1 MVGALRWVE
10 VVLVSVHHHNE
21 ILRLLGSCGYWRRWW
36 EFSGGY
42 RKVPGGNE
50 RAWRRASYSS
60 EVLMKA
66 NT

>member
-1 MVGALRWVE
+1 MGVGEGGGSSQVGRGGAGF
-10 VVLVSVHHHNE
+10 SVHHHNE

-50 RAWRRASYSS
+50 GLEKSFLWQ
-60 EVLMKA
+60 
-66 NT
+66 